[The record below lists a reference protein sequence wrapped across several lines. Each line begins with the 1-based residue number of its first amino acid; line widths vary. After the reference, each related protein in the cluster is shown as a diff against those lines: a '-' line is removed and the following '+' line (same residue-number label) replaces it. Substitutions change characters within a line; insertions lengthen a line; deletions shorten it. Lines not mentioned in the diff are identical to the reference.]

1 MAECPI
7 SSQSCH
13 ATLTESMASKDEQP
27 HLPWWKTT
35 VIYQIYPRSFMDS
48 NGDGIGDLQGI
59 ISRLD
64 HFVYLGVETLWL
76 SPFYKSPQADFG
88 YDVSDYK
95 DVDSIFGTLEDFRDL
110 VKECKK
116 RHLRLLIDF
125 VPNHT
130 STEHEWFQRSL
141 KNDGK
146 YKDFYVWS
154 DGKVLPDGSR
164 ARPNNWLSVFGGPAW
179 TWSEERQQYYYHAF
193 LPEQADLNFRNPD
206 VVEEMSL
213 TIRYWLDHGVDGFRV
228 DAIAYLYESENV
240 LQDNPRSEKNVSPTE
255 WEYLTAVHTYY
266 LLPECQHLIMQWQKL
281 LDDVQERDGRERFM
295 VLEFYTD
302 SKTRADMARYGA
314 HPFNMD
320 LVEKLST
327 PLSAKQMM
335 GLIALEYTDKPP
347 SYWPTFVVGNHD
359 EKRVATKFGSL
370 YVNAFNLLLMAL
382 KGTPTT
388 YYGEELGMED
398 IHVDYEDTQDPFG
411 RKAGP
416 DRYLEISRDFCRTPM
431 QWTPDQN
438 AGFTTAQ
445 KPWLPVSSDH
455 TFRNVQSQKKDPN
468 SHLNMYRDYVALRTR
483 KAFKYGEIDINC
495 VVTDSVLSFLR
506 FFRYERYLVAIN
518 FGQTKAT
525 NDYSLAPVN
534 ASKGTV
540 VTHTASANSEVTK
553 GQLIQ
558 LKELTL
564 RAGEGVVIQL

>member
-1 MAECPI
+1 MAESPI

-13 ATLTESMASKDEQP
+13 ATLTESLASKDEQAD
-27 HLPWWKTT
+27 LPWWKTT

-48 NGDGIGDLQGI
+48 NGDGIGDLRGI

-141 KNDGK
+141 KKDGK

-228 DAIAYLYESENV
+228 DAIANLYESENV
-240 LQDNPRSEKNVSPTE
+240 FQDNPRSGKDVPSTE
-255 WEYLTAVHTYY
+255 WEYLTAVHTDY
-266 LLPECQHLIMQWQKL
+266 LLPECQNLIMHWQKL
-281 LDDVQERDGRERFM
+281 FDDVQELDGRERFM

-359 EKRVATKFGSL
+359 RKRVSTKFGSL

-388 YYGEELGMED
+388 YYGEEIGMED
-398 IHVDYEDTQDPFG
+398 IHVDYEDTQDPWG

-416 DRYLEISRDFCRTPM
+416 DRFLEFSRDFCRTPM

-455 TFRNVQSQKKDPN
+455 TFRNVQNQKQDPN
-468 SHLNMYRDYVALRTR
+468 SHLNRYKDYVALRTR
-483 KAFKYGEIDINC
+483 KAFKYGEIDLNC
-495 VVTDSVLSFLR
+495 LLTDNVLSFLR
-506 FFRYERYLVAIN
+506 FSGSERYLVAIN
-518 FGQTKAT
+518 FGQIDAT
-525 NDYSLAPVN
+525 NDFSVSPVN
-534 ASKGTV
+534 ASTGTV
-540 VTHTASANSEVTK
+540 VTDTAAASSELTK
-553 GQLIQ
+553 GQLIHLQ
-558 LKELTL
+558 ELTL
-564 RAGEGVVIQL
+564 RAGEGVVIEL